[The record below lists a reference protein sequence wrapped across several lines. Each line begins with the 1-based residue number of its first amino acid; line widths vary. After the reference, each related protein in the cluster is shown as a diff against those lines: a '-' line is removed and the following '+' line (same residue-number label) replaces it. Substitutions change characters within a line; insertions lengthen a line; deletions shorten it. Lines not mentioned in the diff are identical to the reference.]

1 MMQEQQYD
9 IVTAMLQAVRD
20 VLGDAFPEDAEKIL
34 EQMLRQEWGGQAVYV
49 KKTAVDIEARALAI
63 RTRYNM
69 VNRRQLQAE
78 FGITRGHFYKILR
91 GG

>member
-20 VLGDAFPEDAEKIL
+20 VLGDTFPEDAEKIL
-34 EQMLRQEWGGQAVYV
+34 EQTLRQEWGGQAVYV
-49 KKTAVDIEARALAI
+49 KKTSVDVEARALAI

-69 VNRRQLQAE
+69 ANRRQLQAE